1 MSGMKAMSRWIDPR
15 RLYGDILSIVKFSQ
29 AFFVCLTKCRGSDL
43 NFRREQTLASRE
55 RKKNKSNFYYE
66 RKGE

>member
-1 MSGMKAMSRWIDPR
+1 MKWPTASLKI
-15 RLYGDILSIVKFSQ
+15 YGDILSIVKFSQ
-29 AFFVCLTKCRGSDL
+29 AFFVLLTKCWILDL
-43 NFRREQTLASRE
+43 KFLREKTVVSRE